1 MTTPIVKTH
10 YAAAELAAMGLRS
23 LPGTMQGINQRARSE
38 QWSARRR
45 IGRGGGREFAFNS
58 LPTAAQDEIRN
69 RAANVIIGKTDSK
82 LDKEAKPAPT
92 QLDLVVTDEQR
103 LREDAR
109 RGILTTLDRLMLQCH
124 VSRETAMTT
133 LLTQAKAGT
142 LDDHLIMM
150 LRAARDER
158 GRKGDGFPSIRT
170 LKRYLGQAKAG
181 TLAPKLPRK
190 EFEAPVWAK
199 AFLGFYQLP
208 QKPSVEL
215 AYREFE
221 RAYAGRGNEWAFPT
235 IHQVRRFLGKL
246 GSVSREVGRMGP
258 RELKNIRPFVRR
270 TFDQLRPNDVWSADG
285 HTFDAEVQHPL
296 HGRPFRPEIT
306 SIIDIATRMLVG
318 FSIGL
323 AESSLVV
330 LEAISHA
337 AVNRGTPAVFYV
349 DNGSGYSNEL
359 LKREGTGLQGLL
371 GFEVTHSLPY
381 NSQAKGVIER
391 SHQTIW
397 IQGAQRLPSYVGKEM
412 DRESRLANF
421 KVTRAAVKNGGAM
434 PLIGWEQFVQFCM
447 ELVNEYNA
455 RAHRSLPKVNDPLT
469 GKKRHMSPNEAYE
482 KHRLAGWEPH
492 TLTEAEARSVFRP
505 RMERSVAR
513 GEINLLNN
521 RYFSAAL
528 EEFHGDRV
536 QVAFD
541 IHDASRVW
549 VYDLDGRFICD
560 AEFGANER
568 HYMPMS
574 FVEQA
579 REKRADA
586 RAKRLETKFDEVEA
600 ERRGAPALTVET
612 PNVITI
618 PGFGE
623 FSRDAIERRFDIAD
637 VQDVQCFERVAEAPS
652 EVVNASSVEMPT
664 RWTPPETPEGRFALW
679 TQIDQTIAAGQNAST
694 PEEAEFY
701 GTYALTKEIAAMKR
715 REQDAGGFPLA
726 SSM

>member
-1 MTTPIVKTH
+1 MKGESVKTH
-10 YAAAELAAMGLRS
+10 YAAAELASMALPSM
-23 LPGTMQGINQRARSE
+23 PGTMQGINQRARAE
-38 QWSARRR
+38 AWAFRPR
-45 IGRGGGREFAFNS
+45 IGRGGGREFAFAS
-58 LPTAAQDEIRN
+58 LPESAQNEIR
-69 RAANVIIGKTDSK
+69 RRVARTIVVEASSQVRVKKAFVKPQLDMMPTDSQ
-82 LDKEAKPAPT
+82 
-92 QLDLVVTDEQR
+92 QLR
-103 LREDAR
+103 ADAR
-109 RGILTTLDRLMLQCH
+109 QGILTWLDRVMVQCN
-124 VSRETAMTT
+124 VSREAAMTT

-142 LDDHLIMM
+142 LDDHLVMM

-190 EFEAPVWAK
+190 EFEAPAWAK

-221 RAYAGRGNEWAFPT
+221 RAYAARGNEWAFPT

-246 GSVSREVGRMGP
+246 GNVSREVGRMGP

-270 TFDQLRPNDVWSADG
+270 TFDELRPNDVWSADG

-296 HGRPFRPEIT
+296 HGRPFRPEMT
-306 SIIDIATRMLVG
+306 AIIDIATRMLVG

-330 LEAISHA
+330 LEAISSA
-337 AVNRGTPAVFYV
+337 AMRRGAPAIFYV
-349 DNGSGYSNEL
+349 DNGSGYSNDL

-397 IQGAQRLPSYVGKEM
+397 IAGARRLPSYVGRDM
-412 DRESRLANF
+412 DREAQLRHF
-421 KVTRAAVKNGGAM
+421 KVTRAAVKHGGAM
-434 PLIGWEQFVQFCM
+434 PLLGWSDFVEFCTS
-447 ELVNEYNA
+447 LVDEYNS
-455 RAHRSLPKVNDPLT
+455 RAHRSLPKIKDPIT
-469 GKKRHMSPNEAYE
+469 GKPRHMSPHEAYE
-482 KHRLAGWEPH
+482 AHRAAGWEPH
-492 TLTEAEARSVFRP
+492 MLTESEARAVFRP
-505 RMERSVAR
+505 RLERSVSR
-513 GEINLLNN
+513 GEVNLFNN
-521 RYFSAAL
+521 RYFSATL

-541 IHDASRVW
+541 IHDAGRVW
-549 VYDLDGRFICD
+549 IYDLEGRFICD

-574 FVEQA
+574 YVEQA
-579 REKRADA
+579 RDKRAAA
-586 RAKRLETKFDEVEA
+586 RTQRLVNKLEEVEA
-600 ERRGAPALTVET
+600 ERRGAPALNVEV
-612 PNVITI
+612 PNVINI
-618 PGFGE
+618 PGVGSITRE
-623 FSRDAIERRFDIAD
+623 QIEQRFDRAD
-637 VQDVQCFERVAEAPS
+637 VVDVEPIETPRATPIQAP
-652 EVVNASSVEMPT
+652 VNEQSA
-664 RWTPPETPEGRFALW
+664 RWTPPDTREARFALW
-679 TQIDQTIAAGQNAST
+679 TEIDAIVAAGGEART
-694 PEEAEFY
+694 TEEADFY
-701 GTYALTKEIAAMKR
+701 GTYALTKEIETMKR
-715 REQDAGGFPLA
+715 LAQNACGLPLA

>member
-1 MTTPIVKTH
+1 MTAPIVKSH
-10 YAAAELAAMGLRS
+10 YAAAELAAMSLRT
-23 LPGTMQGINQRARSE
+23 LPGTMQGINQRARNE
-38 QWSARRR
+38 QWSARPRA
-45 IGRGGGREFAFNS
+45 GRGGGREFAFDS
-58 LPTAAQDEIRN
+58 LPIAAQDEIRN
-69 RAANVIIGKTDSK
+69 RAATAIIAST
-82 LDKEAKPAPT
+82 EPAKAKKATPT
-92 QLDLVVTDEQR
+92 QLELVATDEQR

-124 VSRETAMTT
+124 VSREAAMTT

-142 LDDHLIMM
+142 LDDHLVMM

-170 LKRYLGQAKAG
+170 LKRYLGQAKSG

-190 EFEAPVWAK
+190 EFEAPAWAK
-199 AFLGFYQLP
+199 PFLGFYQQP

-221 RAYAGRGNEWAFPT
+221 RAYAGRGNEWPFPT

-246 GSVSREVGRMGP
+246 GNVSREVGRMGP

-296 HGRPFRPEIT
+296 HGRPFRPEMT

-330 LEAISHA
+330 LEAISSA
-337 AVNRGTPAVFYV
+337 AVHRGAPAIFYV
-349 DNGSGYSNEL
+349 DNGSGYSNDL

-397 IQGAQRLPSYVGKEM
+397 IQGAKRLPGYVGQDM
-412 DRESRLANF
+412 DREARLKSF
-421 KVTRAAVKNGGAM
+421 KVTRAAVKHGGAM
-434 PLIGWEQFVQFCM
+434 PLMSWERFVEFCTG
-447 ELVNEYNA
+447 LVDEYNH
-455 RAHRSLPKVNDPLT
+455 RSHRSLPKVKDPAT
-469 GKKRHMSPNEAYE
+469 GAMRHMSPHEAYE
-482 KHRLAGWEPH
+482 AHRATGWEPH
-492 TLTEAEARSVFRP
+492 TLTDAEARNIFRP

-513 GEINLLNN
+513 GEVTLFNN

-528 EEFHGDRV
+528 KEFHGDRV

-541 IHDASRVW
+541 IHDADRVW
-549 VYDLDGRFICD
+549 IYDLDGRFICD

-574 FVEQA
+574 YVEQA
-579 REKRADA
+579 RDKRAEA
-586 RAKRLETKFDEVEA
+586 RKQRLENKLEEVEA
-600 ERRGAPALTVET
+600 ERRGGAALPFET
-612 PNVITI
+612 PNVIKI
-618 PGFGE
+618 PGLGE
-623 FSRDAIERRFDIAD
+623 FTREAIERGFDRSDVVD
-637 VQDVQCFERVAEAPS
+637 VQAIELTEPAPNAVEPV
-652 EVVNASSVEMPT
+652 EVDEQPT
-664 RWTPPETPEGRFALW
+664 RWAPPDTPEGRFALW
-679 TQIDQTIAAGQNAST
+679 SEIDRAISAGGQANTTA
-694 PEEAEFY
+694 EAEFY
-701 GTYALTKEIAAMKR
+701 STYALTKEIAAMKR
-715 REQDAGGFPLA
+715 RAQDAGAFPLA